1 MEKYYFDENEK
12 EVANKDKTEKKNK
25 KTKGKEIV
33 EKITLDLLKQKISAM
48 DVYVELK
55 EISPYRAT
63 VLVHKNIG
71 TNMYLAS
78 GTDNHFWLRAN
89 AVKMEEAGSLH
100 RYHFVFD

>member
-1 MEKYYFDENEK
+1 MEKYYFDENE
-12 EVANKDKTEKKNK
+12 ANKTNEERKTSK
-25 KTKGKEIV
+25 KTRKEIV

-55 EISPYRAT
+55 ELSPYRAT

-78 GTDNHFWLRAN
+78 GADNHFWLRAN
-89 AVKMEEAGSLH
+89 AVKIEEAGSLH
-100 RYHFVFD
+100 KYHFVFD